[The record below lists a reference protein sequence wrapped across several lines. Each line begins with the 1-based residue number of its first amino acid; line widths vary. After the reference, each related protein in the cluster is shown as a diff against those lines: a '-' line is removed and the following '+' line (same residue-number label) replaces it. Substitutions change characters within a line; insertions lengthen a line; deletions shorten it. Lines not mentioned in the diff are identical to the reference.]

1 MAYDALEA
9 SGYGNNIAVA
19 IIDDDMHLAPKDH
32 KTEYNAFL
40 RYLTDKISIIQRYGT
55 IEDIDRYE
63 NLYQMMKSD
72 YGKYVALSGFDAYK
86 AGKNIVILNRSKL
99 KIGETNERLERIAL
113 DNT

>member
-19 IIDDDMHLAPKDH
+19 IIDNDMHLAPKDH

-40 RYLTDKISIIQRYGT
+40 SYLTDKISIIQKQGT
-55 IEDIDRYE
+55 IAELDCYE

-72 YGKYVALSGFDAYK
+72 YGKYVALSGYEAYK
-86 AGKNIVILNRSKL
+86 AGKNIVVLNRSKL

-113 DNT
+113 KNT